1 MNKLEKFA
9 DDIDVSNPVWSSMP
23 SFRFLLCCYPQN
35 CGKRV
40 DTDVIGVR

>member
-23 SFRFLLCCYPQN
+23 SFHQFPISVMLSASAVENELIQM
-35 CGKRV
+35 
-40 DTDVIGVR
+40 